1 MKKRLQRTSRNY
13 FDMSTQM
20 QQWHKFKLSDLGT
33 VARGRSRHRPRND
46 ASLFGGKYPFIQ
58 TGDIKAA
65 NFYITKYSQT
75 YNEKGLAQSRLWEA
89 ETLCITI
96 AANIGESAILE
107 FPACF
112 PDSVVG
118 FHAHKDVSDVR
129 YVKYLL
135 DYTKSQFQA
144 ISRGTTQDNL
154 SLEKLLSINLLV
166 PEYSLQ
172 KKIADFL
179 VVYDRLFSNNN
190 RRLEIITDLI
200 QGAYHQWFVK
210 NAQQESTAKL
220 GDLVKIKGGLYLKKE
235 MYADVG
241 MYPVFGGN
249 GIQGFSDKFNYD
261 SFVIILGRV
270 GANCGSIHWSY
281 EPVWLNNNSAGII
294 PKDKEFNEYILQF
307 LLNYDFSQVRG
318 GSAQPFISN
327 TALGGI
333 TVPIPSEKQLNKFSE
348 FVRPLRLEYGKLQL
362 MNANLNRIKNM
373 LIPKVTTGEIK
384 V

>member
-1 MKKRLQRTSRNY
+1 MN
-13 FDMSTQM
+13 
-20 QQWHKFKLSDLGT
+20 
-33 VARGRSRHRPRND
+33 
-46 ASLFGGKYPFIQ
+46 
-58 TGDIKAA
+58 
-65 NFYITKYSQT
+65 
-75 YNEKGLAQSRLWEA
+75 
-89 ETLCITI
+89 
-96 AANIGESAILE
+96 
-107 FPACF
+107 
-112 PDSVVG
+112 
-118 FHAHKDVSDVR
+118 
-129 YVKYLL
+129 
-135 DYTKSQFQA
+135 
-144 ISRGTTQDNL
+144 
-154 SLEKLLSINLLV
+154 
-166 PEYSLQ
+166 
-172 KKIADFL
+172 
-179 VVYDRLFSNNN
+179 
-190 RRLEIITDLI
+190 
-200 QGAYHQWFVK
+200 
-210 NAQQESTAKL
+210 
-220 GDLVKIKGGLYLKKE
+220 KKE

>member
-1 MKKRLQRTSRNY
+1 
-13 FDMSTQM
+13 M
-20 QQWHKFKLSDLGT
+20 QQWHKIKLNYLGT
-33 VARGRSRHRPRND
+33 VERGRSRHRPRND
-46 ASLFGGKYPFIQ
+46 VSLFGGKYPFIQ

-65 NFYITKYSQT
+65 NLYITKYGQT

-118 FHAHKDVSDVR
+118 FRARKDVSDVR
-129 YVKYLL
+129 YVKYML

-154 SLEKLLSINLLV
+154 SLEKLLSIDLLV

-179 VVYDRLFSNNN
+179 VVYDLLFSNNN
-190 RRLEIITDLI
+190 RRLEIISDLI
-200 QGAYHQWFVK
+200 QRAYYQWFVK
-210 NAQQESTAKL
+210 NAQQEVNSKAKL
-220 GDLVKIKGGLYLKKE
+220 ADLVKIKGGLYLKKE
-235 MYADVG
+235 MYADIG
-241 MYPVFGGN
+241 IYPVFGGN
-249 GIQGFSDKFNYD
+249 GIQGFSDKFNCD

-294 PKDKEFNEYILQF
+294 PKDKEFNEYVLQF
-307 LLNYDFSQVRG
+307 LLNYDFSQIRG

-333 TVPIPSEKQLNKFSE
+333 TVPVPSEKQLKKFSE
-348 FVRPLRLEYGKLQL
+348 VVQPLRLEYGKLQL

-373 LIPKVTTGEIK
+373 LIPKVTTGEINI
-384 V
+384 